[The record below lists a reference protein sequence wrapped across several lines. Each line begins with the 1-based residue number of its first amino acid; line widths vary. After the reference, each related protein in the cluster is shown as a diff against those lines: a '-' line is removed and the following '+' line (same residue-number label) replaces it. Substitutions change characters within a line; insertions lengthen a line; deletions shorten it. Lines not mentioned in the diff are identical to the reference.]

1 MPNIGMNSFN
11 IKSRCQVTGKSETTI
26 QFFFIQTIKKGIYFV
41 YSEEQLSLD
50 SRSESL
56 CQQFIGH
63 NLATGNFGSLIT
75 VFLSKVS
82 ELLELSDKER
92 LFTAKQITQ
101 LTFLLMT
108 DVRLFVYF
116 FFFFRQT
123 AICIF
128 GRHSMRYSLYVVRLN
143 I

>member
-1 MPNIGMNSFN
+1 MKAYSF
-11 IKSRCQVTGKSETTI
+11 
-26 QFFFIQTIKKGIYFV
+26 

-56 CQQFIGH
+56 CQQFISH

-92 LFTAKQITQ
+92 FVFSLLFIKTNT
-101 LTFLLMT
+101 L
-108 DVRLFVYF
+108 
-116 FFFFRQT
+116 
-123 AICIF
+123 
-128 GRHSMRYSLYVVRLN
+128 
-143 I
+143 